1 MAQDKRNR
9 PTLLKRILPKIN
21 FMKNTM
27 DSIYQDT
34 YSSSPQN
41 SDDLN
46 KVVSDIEDNISQIMV
61 RNNTSDVS
69 NISALYSSIQFNQL
83 SQVNNYMD
91 SVTSFFGNKSVTDT
105 LLNSYLEN
113 KWIKELDYEIDTV
126 CKYMPKLDEALQAI
140 KDAVLCADNFE
151 KEYLNF
157 VNTYKSQDEMATFIQ
172 ETEAIKKAYDFY
184 DKVEKWY
191 DNTSKYGEEFV
202 YCVPYNKALAELQS
216 RKPNTMNRSTLVGRS
231 GIGRATTLI
240 SENGSLQFDTG
251 SQISQFKDTQLRN
264 LKLEIVEGTSLLQS
278 AIDESTIL
286 RDLTSIAES
295 CSVLEASK
303 ETFDTVF
310 DKFEIPKE
318 YDTTSSDGL
327 SSLNKTKSTTDK
339 SIKVPGC
346 IIKSLKRENIIMLYI
361 DDICLG
367 YYYLEFLDNRGL
379 DFFSSD
385 RILSKGNNLPS
396 YSQNIKY
403 NDMQNQT
410 NATEE
415 LLKYLSSAIAQQL
428 DNKFINA
435 NPNLKKEIYSILKY
449 NDIYNAYGLDKIRV
463 TYLAPNDVEHITFN
477 EDPDT
482 HRGQSDLL
490 KSLIPAKLWCC
501 LYIANTLGMLTRGQD
516 KRVYYVKQNVEQN
529 IAQTLLNVINQI
541 KKQNFNIMQIESMN
555 SILGITGKYND
566 YIIPVGPSGD
576 PPITMEVMQGQDIDP
591 QTEFLDKL
599 EETAI
604 NPIGVPIELINA
616 RLSLDF
622 ATQLTMSNS
631 KFLRFVFKRQS
642 KFEIHLSNIFTK
654 IYNSEYPSNTYEYIK
669 CILPSPILLNLNN
682 LNQIIDMVNQQAENI
697 SQLQYPDTTDEN
709 NEIKKAIFKK
719 NYVMYKLG
727 GYIKQN
733 EIELIKDMTEME
745 FTKSINK
752 NNDNTNM

>member
-1 MAQDKRNR
+1 MADKNNNK
-9 PTLLKRILPKIN
+9 PTLLKRILPKLN
-21 FMKNTM
+21 FMRTTM

-34 YSSSPQN
+34 YSSTPQN

-46 KVVSDIEDNISQIMV
+46 KVTSDIEDNIASIMV
-61 RNNTSDVS
+61 RNNTSDIS
-69 NISALYSSIQFNQL
+69 NITTLYSNIQFNQL

-91 SVTSFFGNKSVTDT
+91 DVVSFFGNKNITDT

-113 KWIKELDYEIDTV
+113 KWIKELDYEIDVV
-126 CKYMPKLDEALQAI
+126 CKYMPKLDEALDAI

-157 VNTYKSQDEMATFIQ
+157 VNTYKSQDEIATFTQQTI
-172 ETEAIKKAYDFY
+172 AIKKAYKFY

-202 YCVPYNKALAELQS
+202 YCVPYNKALSMLQA
-216 RKPNTMNRSTLVGRS
+216 RKPNTLNKSALVGGLGRTKTSVLVSES
-231 GIGRATTLI
+231 GEFLYDSSYKIP
-240 SENGSLQFDTG
+240 
-251 SQISQFKDTQLRN
+251 KDIQCKN
-264 LKLEIVEGTSLLQS
+264 LKLEIVEGSSLLQS
-278 AIDESTIL
+278 AINESTAL
-286 RDLTSIAES
+286 RELSSIAES
-295 CSVLEASK
+295 CSIQEATK
-303 ETFDTVF
+303 TKFDTMF
-310 DKFEIPKE
+310 DKFEVPKE
-318 YDTTSSDGL
+318 YDSTSIDGL
-327 SSLNKTKSTTDK
+327 SNINSKKEKS
-339 SIKVPGC
+339 SEIPIKVPGC
-346 IIKSLKRENIIMLYI
+346 IVKVLKRENIILLYI

-367 YYYLEFLDNRGL
+367 YYYMEFLDNRGM
-379 DFFSSD
+379 DYFSSD
-385 RILSKGNNLPS
+385 RVLSKGNMLPS

-403 NDMQNQT
+403 NDMQNT
-410 NATEE
+410 SNATEE
-415 LLKYLSSAIAQQL
+415 LLKYLSATIAQQI

-435 NPNLKKEIYSILKY
+435 NPNLRKEIYSILKY
-449 NDIYNAYGLDKIRV
+449 NDIYNAYGLDRIRV
-463 TYLAPNDVEHITFN
+463 TYLSPDDVEHITFK

-482 HRGQSDLL
+482 HRGQSDLI

-591 QTEFLDKL
+591 QTEFLEKL

-604 NPIGVPIELINA
+604 NPIGVPVELINA

-642 KFEIHLSNIFTK
+642 KFETHISNIFTK
-654 IYNSEYPSNTYEYIK
+654 IYNSEYPSNIYENVK

-682 LNQIIDMVNQQAENI
+682 LNQIIDMVSQQAENI
-697 SQLQYPDTTDEN
+697 AQLQYPDSSDEN
-709 NEIKKAIFKK
+709 ADAKRNIFKK

-727 GYIKQN
+727 GYLKQN
-733 EIELIKDMTEME
+733 EIELIKDQSEME
-745 FTKSINK
+745 FTKLSK
-752 NNDNTNM
+752 NNNDENM